1 MAATRGYFSAWMAER
16 QGELAR
22 ALEAGRRG
30 VVLFDRS
37 SSDTVSLTGKDT
49 LRFCNGMFS
58 NNIRA
63 LKPGQSN
70 QNVML
75 DAKGRILGQ
84 LEIWCVAEATL
95 LATLEHVSSTS
106 FMEHYDRFIIADDV
120 ELEDLSEQ
128 LLQLSLQGPGATAL
142 LQSLG
147 WPCPEVGFA
156 ELGHTRIARR
166 RRSRAGGYDLLLP
179 VEEAE
184 GVALTLIGAG
194 ALVAGADAQ
203 EILRVEAGIARW
215 PLDMG
220 ERALVHE
227 MRMVPDYCSF
237 EKGCYIGQEVI
248 NRIDVMGQVQKKL
261 WGLELADAAS
271 ELPPAGTEVF
281 LGEDGVGSTTSA
293 VVEPGRRRLLAVLR
307 KSVWKPGLELR
318 VGPEGR
324 LAVVRDLPFPEEGAA

>member
-1 MAATRGYFSAWMAER
+1 MAATRGDFSAWMAE
-16 QGELAR
+16 QQADLAR
-22 ALEAGRRG
+22 SLHAGRRG
-30 VVLFDRS
+30 VALFDRS
-37 SSDTVSLTGKDT
+37 SSDTVSLSGKDT

-95 LATLEHVSSTS
+95 LATLENVSSTS

-120 ELEDLSEQ
+120 ELEDLSDR
-128 LLQLSLQGPGATAL
+128 LVQLSLQGPGATAL
-142 LQSLG
+142 LQALG
-147 WPCPEVGFA
+147 WPCPEVGFV
-156 ELGHTRIARR
+156 EHGPTRIARR
-166 RRSRAGGYDLLLP
+166 RRSRAGGYDLLVP
-179 VEEAE
+179 VEDAE
-184 GVALTLIGAG
+184 GVATTLIGAG
-194 ALVAGADAQ
+194 AIVSGAEAQ

-261 WGLELADAAS
+261 WGLELVEPNG
-271 ELPPAGTEVF
+271 ELPPAGTEVL
-281 LGEDGVGSTTSA
+281 LGEDSVGSTTSA
-293 VVEPGRRRLLAVLR
+293 VTEPGRRRLLAVLR

-318 VGPEGR
+318 VGSEA
-324 LAVVRDLPFPEEGAA
+324 LVAIVRDLPFPEEGGA

>member
-1 MAATRGYFSAWMAER
+1 MAATRGDFSVWMAA
-16 QGELAR
+16 QQSDSASALA
-22 ALEAGRRG
+22 AGREG
-30 VVLFDRS
+30 VALFDRS
-37 SSDTVSLTGKDT
+37 HSDTVSLSGKDT

-63 LKPGQSN
+63 LRPGQSN

-84 LEIWCVAEATL
+84 LEVWCVAEATL
-95 LATLEHVSSTS
+95 FATLEHVPSTT

-128 LLQLSLQGPGATAL
+128 WLQLSLQGPGAGEL
-142 LQSLG
+142 LQQLG
-147 WPCPEVGFA
+147 WPRPETGFI
-156 ELGHTRIARR
+156 EVEGVKIAAR
-166 RRSRAGGYDLLLP
+166 RRSRAGGYDLLVP

-184 GVALTLIGAG
+184 AVAARLIAAG
-194 ALVAGADAQ
+194 ARVAGADVQ

-215 PLDMG
+215 PVDMG

-261 WGLELADAAS
+261 WGLELVGPDTD
-271 ELPPAGTEVF
+271 LPATGSEVF
-281 LGEDGVGSTTSA
+281 LGEDSVGTTTSA
-293 VVEPGRRRLLAVLR
+293 VAEPGHRRVLAVLR

-318 VGPEGR
+318 GGPEGR
-324 LAVVRDLPFPEEGAA
+324 GAVVRDLPFPEEGA

>member
-1 MAATRGYFSAWMAER
+1 MAATRGDFSVWLEAQ
-16 QGELAR
+16 QGSTET
-22 ALEAGRRG
+22 ALHAGRRG
-30 VVLFDRS
+30 VALFNRS
-37 SSDTVSLTGKDT
+37 ASDTVSLSGKDT

-84 LEIWCVAEATL
+84 LEVWCVGDQTL
-95 LATLEHVSSTS
+95 WVTLENVPSTT

-120 ELEDLSEQ
+120 EMEDLSERWI
-128 LLQLSLQGPGATAL
+128 QLSLQGPAARFL
-142 LQSLG
+142 LEKLG
-147 WPCPEVGFA
+147 WSAPEAGFVEVGA
-156 ELGHTRIARR
+156 IRIAQR

-184 GVALTLIGAG
+184 AVTTALISAG
-194 ALVAGADAQ
+194 AILAGADAQ

-261 WGLELADAAS
+261 WGLELEDPTG
-271 ELPPAGTEVF
+271 ELPAVGSEVL
-281 LGEDGVGSTTSA
+281 LGEDVVGSTTSA
-293 VVEPGRRRLLAVLR
+293 VAEPGRVRVLAVLR
-307 KSVWKPGLELR
+307 KAVWKPGLELR
-318 VGPEGR
+318 VGPAAR
-324 LAVVRDLPFPEEGAA
+324 VATVRDLPFPEDGAA

>member
-1 MAATRGYFSAWMAER
+1 MAATRGDFSVWMAA
-16 QGELAR
+16 QQCDSAS

-30 VVLFDRS
+30 VALFDRS
-37 SSDTVSLTGKDT
+37 SSDTVSLSGKDT

-63 LKPGQSN
+63 LRPGQSN

-84 LEIWCVAEATL
+84 LEIWCVADATL
-95 LATLEHVSSTS
+95 LATLENVSSTT

-128 LLQLSLQGPGATAL
+128 WLQLSLQGPGAAEL
-142 LQSLG
+142 LQRIG
-147 WPCPEVGFA
+147 WPAPETGFV
-156 ELGHTRIARR
+156 EVEGVKIARR
-166 RRSRAGGYDLLLP
+166 RRSRAGGYDVLVP

-184 GVALTLIGAG
+184 AVAARLIGAG
-194 ALVAGADAQ
+194 ARVAGADIQ

-215 PLDMG
+215 PVDMG

-261 WGLELADAAS
+261 WGLELVEPAEDLPAAGS
-271 ELPPAGTEVF
+271 EVF
-281 LGEDGVGSTTSA
+281 FGEDAVGTTTSA
-293 VVEPGRRRLLAVLR
+293 VAEPGRHRVLAVLR

-318 VGPEGR
+318 VGPEGCA
-324 LAVVRDLPFPEEGAA
+324 AVVRDLPFPEEGAA